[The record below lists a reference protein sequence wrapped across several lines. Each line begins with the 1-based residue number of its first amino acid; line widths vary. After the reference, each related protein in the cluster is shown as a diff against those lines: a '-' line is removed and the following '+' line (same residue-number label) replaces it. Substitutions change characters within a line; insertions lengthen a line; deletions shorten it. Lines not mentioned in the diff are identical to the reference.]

1 MQPRAEPKS
10 LDDYERGFR
19 RAGLPLFIEDYSA
32 YEDIFTRAF
41 PLLAL
46 VFVTQVMG
54 AADLDW
60 SVWANLAAVAGGLA
74 ILAGGVVL
82 LNRQRGR
89 RMLSV
94 PERVG
99 VPELAAFVL
108 VPALLPLVFGGQ
120 VVSALVT
127 AGGNLALL
135 VVVYLVVGLGVL
147 SIVRWAARRLVGQLT
162 ASLELLSRA
171 VPLLLVFALVLF
183 INTEMWQ
190 VFSGVP
196 DVFLALIA
204 ALFVATG
211 STFLV
216 VRLPRDVAVL
226 EREVS
231 PGAPLRPRERF
242 NVGLVMF
249 VSQGLQVLV
258 VSVAVGAFFV
268 LFGALAIGP
277 GVLDAWIGGQGDE
290 VLAVR
295 LFGEEARVTVELLEV
310 SGGLAAFSGV
320 YYAIAVLTDSVYR
333 GEFLSELED
342 TMRDTF
348 RARADYLAAR
358 SSAGSARTSSAPS
371 GDTS

>member
-1 MQPRAEPKS
+1 MGAGAEQRS
-10 LDDYERGFR
+10 LADYERGFR
-19 RAGLPLFIEDYSA
+19 RAGLPLFIEDYSP
-32 YEDIFTRAF
+32 YEDVFTRAV

-46 VFVTQVMG
+46 VFAAQVVG
-54 AADLDW
+54 AVDLDW
-60 SVWANLAAVAGGLA
+60 SVWANLAA
-74 ILAGGVVL
+74 LAGGVAILLGGVAL
-82 LNRQRGR
+82 LNLHRGR
-89 RMLSV
+89 RALGM

-99 VPELAAFVL
+99 VPELVGFVL

-127 AGGNLALL
+127 AAGNVALL

-147 SIVRWAARRLVGQLT
+147 SIVRWAVRRLVAQLA

-196 DVFLALIA
+196 DAFLALVA
-204 ALFVATG
+204 ALFVAVG

-216 VRLPRDVAVL
+216 VRLPREVAAL
-226 EREVS
+226 EREAS

-258 VSVAVGAFFV
+258 VSIAVGAFFV
-268 LFGALAIGP
+268 VFGALAIGP
-277 GVLDAWIGGQGDE
+277 GVLESWIGGQGDE
-290 VLAVR
+290 VFAVT
-295 LFGEEARVTVELLEV
+295 LFGDEARVTVELLEV

-333 GEFLSELED
+333 AEFLSDLET

-358 SSAGSARTSSAPS
+358 ARAGSALTTARPTGDSA
-371 GDTS
+371 